1 LRRLKILKILDSDI
15 LSYALYDQ
23 SPAHPYAWRVLEEGL
38 LGEVKVYLTYMTIL
52 ETYNVLYWFYRVR
65 PLRRLVEKLKLTVSG
80 LEIVETSLNGFNI
93 SMEENIPLGD
103 GFLIATALE
112 HRIPI
117 VVSNDSHIASKAPK
131 YGLIV
136 ENPIPREI
144 REQMVKWK
152 P

>member
-1 LRRLKILKILDSDI
+1 MRRLKILKILDSDI

>member
-1 LRRLKILKILDSDI
+1 MKILDSDI